1 VEAALTVYDPE
12 HMSHAHGTAVRLRED
27 IRERLGRL

>member
-12 HMSHAHGTAVRLRED
+12 NMSHDHETATRLRED